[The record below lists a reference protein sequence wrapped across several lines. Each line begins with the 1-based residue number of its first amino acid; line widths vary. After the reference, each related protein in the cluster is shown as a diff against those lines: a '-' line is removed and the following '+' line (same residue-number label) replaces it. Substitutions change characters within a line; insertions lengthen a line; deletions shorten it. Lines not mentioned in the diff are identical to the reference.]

1 MRRTRASFATLA
13 ALCLIAGRSAN
24 SQPAGAGEAWRGG
37 FELSPAGFGS
47 PSQEAGAED
56 LLTFARGVLFVAQTG
71 LASGSASAAL
81 LAIDGDPYRMNLTTD
96 AAGPVEFVY
105 KLPAATTFEKFGVPA
120 VVEQPG
126 NVTFVKSVTV
136 SGSMQGPDSGFQ
148 ELAAFELETHGPDE
162 DVTELDAQVSVPVRW
177 VKLRFEGGINIEPGD
192 EGRTVIWFSEIIGN
206 GTQEPQELS
215 LAFDGEWDMRL
226 TERTDVRGI
235 PLELTQD
242 GATIFGCYGDYRLSG
257 TVNGAIAR
265 ATGEDPQGRTGAF
278 ILVADEDGTLHA
290 AVSLNRSRFG
300 ARTAVT
306 DPDLAA
312 TECVETETAP
322 VVCGTN
328 VYINFDFNSAAIRP
342 ESEQVLADVYRRLVE
357 EGATQVSIRGHTSTE
372 GTEEYNLDLSQR
384 RAQAV
389 VDDFVERGF
398 DPAAISAEGLGE
410 SQPLISSDS
419 NESAREINRR
429 VEIGCG

>member
-1 MRRTRASFATLA
+1 MRKIPASFVSLA
-13 ALCLIAGRSAN
+13 ALMLIAGPSADSHPTEN
-24 SQPAGAGEAWRGG
+24 EGTQGAAWPVPPVVH
-37 FELSPAGFGS
+37 ESVA
-47 PSQEAGAED
+47 QESEAED
-56 LLTFARGVLFVAQTG
+56 LLTFARGVLFVSQTG
-71 LASGSASAAL
+71 LATGSSGAAL
-81 LAIDGDPYRMNLTTD
+81 LAIDGDPYRLGLTTD

-105 KLPAATTFEKFGVPA
+105 KLPAATTFERFGVPA

-136 SGSMQGPDSGFQ
+136 SGSMDGSASSFQ

-162 DVTELDAQVSVPVRW
+162 SVTELDAQMSVPVRW
-177 VKLRFEGGINIEPGD
+177 VKVRFEGGINIEPGD
-192 EGRTVIWFSEIIGN
+192 EGQTVIWFSEIMGY
-206 GTQEPQELS
+206 GAQEARELS
-215 LAFDGEWDMRL
+215 LAFDGEWDLRL
-226 TERTDVRGI
+226 TERTDLRGT

-265 ATGEDPQGRTGAF
+265 VTGENPQGRTGAL
-278 ILVADEDGTLHA
+278 ILVADEDETIHA
-290 AVSLNRSRFG
+290 SVSLNRGRFG

-312 TECVETETAP
+312 TECAESTAEP

-328 VYINFDFNSAAIRP
+328 VYINFDVNSAAIRA
-342 ESEQVLADVYRRLVE
+342 ESEQVLADVFRRLTE
-357 EGATQVSIRGHTSTE
+357 EGATAVSIRGHTSTE
-372 GTEEYNLDLSQR
+372 GTVEHNLDLSQR

-398 DPAAISAEGLGE
+398 DPAVISAEGLGE
-410 SQPLISSDS
+410 SQPLISPDA

>member
-1 MRRTRASFATLA
+1 MRKTPASFASLA
-13 ALCLIAGRSAN
+13 ALALLA
-24 SQPAGAGEAWRGG
+24 
-37 FELSPAGFGS
+37 S
-47 PSQEAGAED
+47 PSADGNPAENGQSHGTAFRTPPVVREPVAQESGAED

-71 LASGSASAAL
+71 LASGSGSAAL
-81 LAIDGDPYRMNLTTD
+81 LAIDGDPYRMGLTTD
-96 AAGPVEFVY
+96 AKGPVEFVY
-105 KLPAATTFEKFGVPA
+105 KLPAATTFERFGVPA

-136 SGSMQGPDSGFQ
+136 SGSMDGPESGFQ

-162 DVTELDAQVSVPVRW
+162 SVTELDVQVSVPVRW
-177 VKLRFEGGINIEPGD
+177 VKVRFEGGINIEPGD
-192 EGRTVIWFSEIIGN
+192 EGRTVLWFSEIMGY
-206 GTQEPQELS
+206 GTQEARELS
-215 LAFDGEWDMRL
+215 LAYDGEWDLRL
-226 TERTDVRGI
+226 TERTDLRGI

-265 ATGEDPQGRTGAF
+265 ATGEDPQGRTGAL
-278 ILVADEDGTLHA
+278 ILVADEDGSIHA
-290 AVSLNRSRFG
+290 SVSVNRGRFG

-306 DPDLAA
+306 VPELAP
-312 TECVETETAP
+312 TECAETDEEP

-328 VYINFDFNSAAIRP
+328 VYINFDVNSAAIRP
-342 ESEQVLADVYRRLVE
+342 ESEQVLADVFRRLTE
-357 EGATQVSIRGHTSTE
+357 EGATTVSIRGHTSTE
-372 GTEEYNLDLSQR
+372 GTAEHNLDLSQQ

-410 SQPLISSDS
+410 SQPLISPDP

-429 VEIGCG
+429 VEISCG